1 VLSFTLYEGGRL
13 AVALAFFSFR
23 STDSMA
29 QATSGDTVRVHY
41 TGTLNSGQTFDTSE
55 GREPLEFTVGGG
67 QVIPGF
73 DQAVAG
79 MEPGDTKTVEIPADE
94 AYGPQR
100 EEMMLQVSPD
110 QFPEEM
116 DPQVG
121 QQLQLS
127 QPDGQNVVVRVVD
140 IAEDSVTL
148 DANHPLAGEDLTFE
162 ITLAEIVNGQ

>member
-1 VLSFTLYEGGRL
+1 
-13 AVALAFFSFR
+13 
-23 STDSMA
+23 MA

-41 TGTLNSGQTFDTSE
+41 TGTLENGQTFDTSE

-110 QFPEEM
+110 QFPEGM

-127 QPDGQNVVVRVVD
+127 QPNGQNVVVRVVD
-140 IAEDSVTL
+140 IESDSVTL

>member
-1 VLSFTLYEGGRL
+1 MS
-13 AVALAFFSFR
+13 
-23 STDSMA
+23 

-41 TGTLNSGQTFDTSE
+41 TGTLENGQTFDTSE

-110 QFPEEM
+110 QFPEGM

-127 QPDGQNVVVRVVD
+127 QPDGQSVVVRVVE
-140 IAEDSVTL
+140 IESDSVTL

>member
-1 VLSFTLYEGGRL
+1 
-13 AVALAFFSFR
+13 
-23 STDSMA
+23 MA

-41 TGTLNSGQTFDTSE
+41 TGTLDNGQTFDTSE

-73 DQAVAG
+73 DQAVTG

-100 EEMMLQVSPD
+100 EEMMLQVSHD
-110 QFPEEM
+110 QFPEGM
-116 DPQVG
+116 NPQVG

-127 QPDGQNVVVRVVD
+127 QPNGQNVVVRVVE
-140 IAEDSVTL
+140 IEEDSVTL
-148 DANHPLAGEDLTFE
+148 DANHPLAGKDLTFE